1 MTAVYLYCIVRAAKR
16 PSPARVPPGLP
27 GAGRPGVQRLAS
39 SLWMVVADVPLDVY
53 GPGQLEP
60 RLRDLDWVAQ
70 AAVAHETVVEHFAR
84 AKGATVV
91 PMKLFT
97 MFTSIDKAAAD
108 LAARAGALRSAVR
121 HIAGAEE
128 WGIRVFRRAAASVR
142 QAPAAARS
150 GADFLRAKK
159 HARDATSMA
168 RATAADAAQR
178 AYDALRRHA
187 RDARMRDARREPG
200 ANPPVVDAAF
210 LVTAQARPRFRAEA
224 RRQAAALAAAGAE
237 LVLTGPWPA
246 YNFIVPGEPA

>member
-1 MTAVYLYCIVRAAKR
+1 MTAVYLYCIFRAAKR
-16 PSPARVPPGLP
+16 PPMARVPPGLP
-27 GAGRPGVQRLAS
+27 GAGRPGVHRLAP

-70 AAVAHETVVEHFAR
+70 AALAHETVVEHFAR
-84 AKGATVV
+84 AKGTTVL

-97 MFTSIDKAAAD
+97 MFTSLNKASAD
-108 LAARAGALRSAVR
+108 LAARAGVLQRAMR

-128 WGIRVFRRAAASVR
+128 WGVRVFRQSAAA
-142 QAPAAARS
+142 APSARSAVRS

-159 HARDATSMA
+159 HARDAASIA
-168 RATAADAAQR
+168 RATAADAAQL

-187 RDARMRDARREPG
+187 RDARVRDARREPG
-200 ANPPVVDAAF
+200 SNPPVLDAAF
-210 LVTAQARPRFRAEA
+210 LVTASARSRFKAAA
-224 RRQAAALAAAGAE
+224 RRQAAALARAGAE

-246 YNFIVPGEPA
+246 YNFIVPGEQA